1 MGLFDMGLFAAICI
15 IAVTSIVCGCLV
27 AIFKA
32 KHNSVESDVKIKL
45 SSILE
50 RLSEMER
57 RMSDVETLI
66 VEKDKE
72 RKYRDL

>member
-1 MGLFDMGLFAAICI
+1 MHLFTAICI
-15 IAVTSIVCGCLV
+15 IAVTSIICGCLV
-27 AIFKA
+27 AVFKA
-32 KHNSVESDVKIKL
+32 KNSSIESDVKIKL

-72 RKYRDL
+72 RKYNDL